1 LWPPLHYHLTLPR
14 AGFVGKPPHHPLTGI
29 GGLFLLQ
36 FLTKFGPEDA
46 AAKVEEIFL
55 DFLTPVDGI
64 IQEWESDRKYYCG
77 HHSIIT

>member
-1 LWPPLHYHLTLPR
+1 LLASPPTTRSP
-14 AGFVGKPPHHPLTGI
+14 ASGAF
-29 GGLFLLQ
+29 FLLQ